1 MKLAKAVEKAKKERE
16 KIKSPGEKKTKQSQS
31 PHGNSKSADWSSPVY
46 DESQLIKFDMKK
58 AIDNKCISLLPDAVE
73 NEFYKVLRARVQQV
87 TSAKNWK
94 TIMVT
99 SACPGDGKTL
109 TSINL
114 AVSMAKELN
123 QTVLLMDND
132 LRCQSIC
139 RYMGIASDLGL
150 ADYFERDISFKDL
163 IIWPGIDKLT
173 IISGKRTITES
184 AELLGSHK
192 MQELVAEIKGR
203 YDDRYIIFDM
213 PPVLGSADVISFAPM
228 VDSIL
233 MVVQEGKTSI
243 QDVKKAVDLIPEEK
257 FLGFVLN
264 RQKRISKKIF
274 NYLYR

>member
-1 MKLAKAVEKAKKERE
+1 MNLAKAVERAKKERE
-16 KIKSPGEKKTKQSQS
+16 KIKPSGQKKTGQSQ
-31 PHGNSKSADWSSPVY
+31 PAHGDPKAADWSPPVY
-46 DESQLIKFDMKK
+46 DESKLINFDMEK
-58 AIDNKCISLLPDAVE
+58 ATDNKCVSLFPDAVE
-73 NEFYKVLRARVQQV
+73 NDFYKVLRARVQQL
-87 TSAKNWK
+87 TSANNWK

-123 QTVLLMDND
+123 QTVLLVDND
-132 LRCQSIC
+132 LKRQGIC
-139 RYMGIASDLGL
+139 KYLGIASDLGL
-150 ADYFERDISFKDL
+150 ADYFERDISLKDL
-163 IIWPGIDKLT
+163 IVWPGIDKLT

-184 AELLGSHK
+184 AELLGSRK
-192 MQELVAEIKGR
+192 MKELVGEMTAR

-243 QDVKKAVDLIPEEK
+243 QDVKKAVDLIPKEK

-264 RQKRISKKIF
+264 RQKTIGSGYNIS
-274 NYLYR
+274 Y

>member
-16 KIKSPGEKKTKQSQS
+16 KIKSSREKNSGQSQS
-31 PHGNSKSADWSSPVY
+31 AHGDTKAADWSPPVY
-46 DESQLIKFDMKK
+46 DESKLINFDIEK
-58 AIDNKCISLLPDAVE
+58 ATDNKCISLFPDAVE
-73 NEFYKVLRARVQQV
+73 NDFYKVLRARVQQF
-87 TSAKNWK
+87 TSANNWK

-123 QTVLLMDND
+123 QTVLLVDND
-132 LRCQSIC
+132 LKRQSIC
-139 RYMGIASDLGL
+139 KYLGLASDLGL
-150 ADYFERDISFKDL
+150 ADYFERDISLKDL

-173 IISGKRTITES
+173 IISGKKTIAES

-192 MQELVAEIKGR
+192 MKELVVEMKGR

-243 QDVKKAVDLIPEEK
+243 QDVKKAVDLIPKEK

-264 RQKRISKKIF
+264 RHKTIGLGYYNIG
-274 NYLYR
+274 Y